1 MALTDQDLEDIA
13 MACRGQAHI
22 ARRDAA
28 QGGSP
33 AEVHAR
39 KAERLEKLAARFQA
53 ELDRRRNGGEPVN
66 SGDK

>member
-1 MALTDQDLEDIA
+1 MPQFTDQDLEDIT

-28 QGGSP
+28 AGGS
-33 AEVHAR
+33 AADVHTR

-53 ELDRRRNGGEPVN
+53 ELDRRRGVG
-66 SGDK
+66 